1 MILGG
6 LRGFQNGDGEETE
19 SDESQKRG
27 KWRGEARARKG
38 VSGKA
43 RRVATDWRAAPREG
57 AMCNRSKMKSKNEGI
72 RKFSSS

>member
-1 MILGG
+1 MEMG
-6 LRGFQNGDGEETE
+6 RRQRVT
-19 SDESQKRG
+19 
-27 KWRGEARARKG
+27 RARKG
-38 VSGKA
+38 VSGEA